1 MNTLQGWHVYCVD
14 CRGNGG
20 ENWRNMHRKTRMKI
34 NPSLN
39 PHLICVLC
47 GGYLIDATTI
57 VECLHS
63 CKYIPRV
70 IFGAKNPCILFSSI
84 YLTKQVI
91 FRRPAKQAICHDD
104 FYSFL
109 ICLVKRNTYENWR
122 SRFNMSMQYI
132 CLFLL
137 NNSFINL

>member
-1 MNTLQGWHVYCVD
+1 MNTLQGWHVDCVD

-20 ENWRNMHRKTRMKI
+20 ESWRNMHRKPRMKI

-63 CKYIPRV
+63 CKYTTTCYFRGLKSMY
-70 IFGAKNPCILFSSI
+70 FNHNWTSYFSATSL
-84 YLTKQVI
+84 YE
-91 FRRPAKQAICHDD
+91 AICHDD

-109 ICLVKRNTYENWR
+109 ICLVKRYVYKNWR

-132 CLFLL
+132 CSFL